1 MTLPRTL
8 ARVAVGATIAL
19 AALAVT
25 PTASAPLAVATAS
38 SASTAGYCPDA
49 TGVTVVVD
57 FSDLGDGIVVRCATG
72 PVVAG
77 YTGLDALQDAG
88 FTVEGT
94 RQSGLQFA
102 CRIQGRPAADEELP
116 VEGDPDYTESCQR
129 TPPAS
134 AYWGYWYANNRGTW
148 RYSSS
153 GASSRDAIRGGFE
166 GWRFSLNHST
176 GNIPPPGV
184 APRRPGSTTTPP
196 PSEPPSSPPTSSS
209 GPGSPHSPS
218 GGGGGEPPASQQP
231 NAPGTSPGPTGPE
244 SSADT
249 DGPRAESPSADA
261 QTSQSG
267 PRGSAKPSKSSP
279 TSSTESSSSNDPVA
293 QGETTDGIPVSGELP
308 TADTS
313 DESGGLSSSTVIGFG
328 LVAALGA
335 AAGFTA
341 WRRSRQR

>member
-1 MTLPRTL
+1 M

-72 PVVAG
+72 PVVPG

-102 CRIQGRPAADEELP
+102 CRIQGRPAADEKLP
-116 VEGDPDYTESCQR
+116 VEGDPDYTETCQR

-176 GNIPPPGV
+176 GNNPPPGV
-184 APRRPGSTTTPP
+184 APRRPASTTPP
-196 PSEPPSSPPTSSS
+196 PTEPPSSPPPSSS
-209 GPGSPHSPS
+209 EPGSPHSPS
-218 GGGGGEPPASQQP
+218 GGGGEPPSSQQP
-231 NAPGTSPGPTGPE
+231 NAPGTSPGSYGSE
-244 SSADT
+244 LSADT
-249 DGPRAESPSADA
+249 DGHRTETPSADA
-261 QTSQSG
+261 QTSKSG

-279 TSSTESSSSNDPVA
+279 TSSTESSSSDDPVA

-308 TADTS
+308 TADSTG
-313 DESGGLSSSTVIGFG
+313 DSGGPSPSTVIGFG

-335 AAGFTA
+335 VAGLTA
-341 WRRSRQR
+341 WRRSQQR